1 MNKDSKIYVAGHRG
15 LVGSEIVKKLNQDGY
30 HDIITMT
37 HSELD
42 LTRQDQVEH
51 FFSFTKPDYVFVA
64 AAKVGG
70 IFANST
76 YPAEFVYSNMTIESN
91 IIHSSYLNK
100 VKKLLF
106 LGSSCI
112 YPRDCPQPIKE
123 EYLLTSPLEKTNDGY
138 AIAKIA
144 GIVMCQKYNFQ
155 YGTNYISIM
164 PTNLYGSVN
173 DNYDPKNSHV
183 LPGMIRKFHD
193 AKVNKIESVELWG
206 DGTPKRE
213 FLHVSDLANASI
225 YLMNNYDS
233 NEIINVGSGQEITI
247 EDLALMIKKIVGY
260 EGKLVFNTEYP
271 NGTPRKFLDS
281 SKLMNLGWKPEIS
294 LYDGIDMT
302 YKELLEKHWSFGIS
316 TGMGGNPKNYPNI

>member
-1 MNKDSKIYVAGHRG
+1 MNKNSKIYVAGHRG
-15 LVGSEIVKKLNQDGY
+15 LVGSEIVKTLNNNGY
-30 HDIITMT
+30 YNIVTAV

-51 FFSFTKPDYVFVA
+51 FFNFIKPEYVFIS

-70 IFANST
+70 IYANST
-76 YPAEFVYSNMTIESN
+76 YPAEFVYSNLTIETN
-91 IIHSSYLNK
+91 IIHSSYINN

-123 EYLLTSPLEKTNDGY
+123 EYLLTSQLEGTNNGY

-144 GIVMCQKYNFQ
+144 GIIMCQKYNFQ
-155 YGTNYISIM
+155 YGTNYISLM
-164 PTNLYGSVN
+164 PTNLYGSTS

-183 LPGMIRKFHD
+183 LPGMIKKFHD
-193 AKVNKIESVELWG
+193 AKKNGLKFVELWG
-206 DGTPKRE
+206 DGSPKRE
-213 FLHVSDLANASI
+213 FLHVSDLAKAALF
-225 YLMNNYDS
+225 LMNNYDS
-233 NEIINVGSGQEITI
+233 SEIINVGSGEETTI
-247 EDLALMIKKIVGY
+247 KDLALLIKGIVGY
-260 EGKLVFNTEYP
+260 DGELIFNTEYP

-294 LYDGIDMT
+294 LYDGITQT
-302 YKELLEKHWSFGIS
+302 YNDLQQTKHPLFV
-316 TGMGGNPKNYPNI
+316 

>member
-1 MNKDSKIYVAGHRG
+1 MDKDSLIYVAGHRG
-15 LVGSEIVKKLNQDGY
+15 LVGSEIVKKLKSDGY
-30 HDIITMT
+30 FNIITMN

-42 LTRQDQVEH
+42 LTRQEDVEH
-51 FFSFTKPDYVFVA
+51 FFDFVKPEYVFIS

-70 IFANST
+70 IYANST
-76 YPAEFVYSNMTIESN
+76 FPAEFVYSNLTIELN
-91 IIHSSYLNK
+91 IIHSSYINN

-123 EYLLTSPLEKTNDGY
+123 EYLLSSQLEKTNNGY

-144 GIVMCQKYNFQ
+144 GIIMCQKYNFQ
-155 YGTNYISIM
+155 YGTNYISLM
-164 PTNLYGSVN
+164 PTNLYGGLS

-183 LPGMIRKFHD
+183 LPGMIKKFHD
-193 AKVNKIESVELWG
+193 AKKQNLNFVELWG

-225 YLMNNYDS
+225 FLMNNYDDS
-233 NEIINVGSGQEITI
+233 EIINVGSGEETTI
-247 EDLALMIKKIVGY
+247 EELAYTVKDVVGY
-260 EGKLVFNTEYP
+260 KGSVNFNTNYP

-281 SKLMNLGWKPEIS
+281 SKLMSLGWKPNID
-294 LYDGIDMT
+294 LIDGIEKT
-302 YKELLEKHWSFGIS
+302 YNDLLESNHPLFV
-316 TGMGGNPKNYPNI
+316 